1 MITTDA
7 TQSPVIS
14 AININ
19 YVQEGIYEKVPTGK
33 NTDWAVYNMTE
44 TQTVFAYKGTQ
55 QTTALIHVLP
65 L

>member
-1 MITTDA
+1 MRTNDP
-7 TQSPVIS
+7 TQSPMVS
-14 AININ
+14 AISIN
-19 YVQEGIYEKVPTGK
+19 YIQEGIYEKVPTGK
-33 NTDWAVYNMTE
+33 NTDWHVYNMTE